1 MILGQQLEHDPSL
14 KKPQRLFFILFGCLF
29 LIAPFYYQPN
39 LGGEG
44 LFLPYNGAIWIV
56 ASWIIASAS
65 FLIYKNQQI
74 ILPKYWLGLALF
86 PIGALATG
94 FVADKNNPTEWIV
107 RLSVI
112 IGGYL
117 FFLSLFQFQLKSKH
131 IERSLYIILAMGLIA
146 ATYGI
151 IQALT
156 GASNLS
162 FLMPVSPNHLPVG
175 IFQQVNLQA
184 SFMATFL
191 VLTYYL
197 ASRPTLRSFS
207 FIIQATLVIAA
218 LTASYNIAISGS
230 RVGLLGAGLG
240 LTCLVIGRW
249 KLFRQAKTIFFALTI
264 ATILGGVLGKS
275 GLEKAA
281 AKVDRAVAH
290 TSSDSEIG
298 GIRADVRWHIY
309 NLSLNIFAQAPL
321 IGHGLGSFQKV
332 FQEERIEYQQQ
343 TDSSLRSAPRFSHPH
358 NELIFWL
365 VEGGIVSII
374 GILAAAIFTLVQL
387 FKAGWQ
393 RGWGYSALLLPLV
406 FHTQVELPFYISNTH
421 WFLLLFLLFLTHQHG
436 KKSITTEKLS
446 MAAQRTIPISF
457 ATLSI
462 FATITLIQTQIASAG
477 IVSYLQRNQS
487 QPQYLRSSLE
497 SAYFREYTT
506 YLLLRRNMLISA
518 SKNNKKPAQDY
529 INWAEQSVKVTPAIV
544 TYRDLAIAYDIIGK
558 EEDRD
563 QVLNKALSMFP
574 THSGLLELQQKL
586 RIKGKNALKVK
597 SAESSSQAQ
606 PQASQP

>member
-74 ILPKYWLGLALF
+74 ILPKYWLGLALL
-86 PIGALATG
+86 PIGALVTG
-94 FVADKNNPTEWIV
+94 FIADKNNPTEWIV

-112 IGGYL
+112 MGGYL

-197 ASRPTLRSFS
+197 ASRPSLRSFS
-207 FIIQATLVIAA
+207 FIIQATLLIAA
-218 LTASYNIAISGS
+218 LGASYNIATSGS
-230 RVGLLGAGLG
+230 RVGLLGAALG
-240 LTCLVIGRW
+240 LLCLFIGRW
-249 KLFRQAKTIFFALTI
+249 KLFRQTKIIFIALII
-264 ATILGGVLGKS
+264 ATLAGGILGKS
-275 GLEKAA
+275 GLEKTAD
-281 AKVDRAVAH
+281 KVDRA
-290 TSSDSEIG
+290 IG
-298 GIRADVRWHIY
+298 GVSADVRWHIY
-309 NLSLNIFAQAPL
+309 SLSLDIFAQAPL

-421 WFLLLFLLFLTHQHG
+421 WFLLLFLLFLTHQYG

-457 ATLSI
+457 VALSI

-518 SKNNKKPAQDY
+518 SRNNKKPAQDY
-529 INWAEQSVKVTPAIV
+529 IDWAEQSVKVTPAIV

-574 THSGLLELQQKL
+574 THNGLLKLQQKL
-586 RIKGKNALKVK
+586 RIKDKNALKAKNV
-597 SAESSSQAQ
+597 ESSSQAQ

>member
-65 FLIYKNQQI
+65 FLIYKNQKI
-74 ILPKYWLGLALF
+74 VLPKYWLGLALF

-94 FVADKNNPTEWIV
+94 FIADKNNPTEWIV

-146 ATYGI
+146 AAYGV
-151 IQALT
+151 IQTLT
-156 GASNLS
+156 GATNLA
-162 FLMPVSPNHLPVG
+162 FMMPVSTNHSPVG

-184 SFMATFL
+184 SFMATLL

-197 ASRPTLRSFS
+197 SSRPTVRTFS
-207 FIIQATLVIAA
+207 FLIQATLLIAA
-218 LTASYNIAISGS
+218 LGASYNIATSGS
-230 RVGLLGAGLG
+230 RVGLLGAALG
-240 LTCLVIGRW
+240 LLCLFIGRW
-249 KLFRQAKTIFFALTI
+249 KLFRQTKIIFIALII
-264 ATILGGVLGKS
+264 ATLAGGILGKS
-275 GLEKAA
+275 GLEKTAD
-281 AKVDRAVAH
+281 KVDRA
-290 TSSDSEIG
+290 IG
-298 GIRADVRWHIY
+298 GVSADVRWHIY
-309 NLSLNIFAQAPL
+309 SLSLDIFAQAPL

-343 TDSSLRSAPRFSHPH
+343 TDSSLRSSPRFSHPH

-374 GILAAAIFTLVQL
+374 GILAAAIYTLVQL

-393 RGWGYSALLLPLV
+393 RGWGYAALLFPLV

-436 KKSITTEKLS
+436 KKSVKTQKLS

-457 ATLSI
+457 VAISI
-462 FATITLIQTQIASAG
+462 FTTITLIQTQIASAG

-506 YLLLRRNMLISA
+506 YLLLRRNMLIGIS
-518 SKNNKKPAQDY
+518 NHNKKPAQDY
-529 INWAEQSVKVTPAIV
+529 IDWAEQSVKVTPAIV

-558 EEDRD
+558 EQERD

-586 RIKGKNALKVK
+586 RIKDKNALKTKNV
-597 SAESSSQAQ
+597 ESSSQAQ

>member
-74 ILPKYWLGLALF
+74 ILPKYWLGLALL
-86 PIGALATG
+86 PIGALVTG
-94 FVADKNNPTEWIV
+94 FIADKNNPTEWIV

-112 IGGYL
+112 MGGYL

-151 IQALT
+151 IQTQT
-156 GASNLS
+156 GAANLS
-162 FLMPVSPNHLPVG
+162 LLMPVSKRALAIG

-207 FIIQATLVIAA
+207 FLIQATLIIAA

-230 RVGLLGAGLG
+230 RVGLLGASLG
-240 LTCLVIGRW
+240 LICLVIGRW
-249 KLFRQAKTIFFALTI
+249 KLFRQTKAIFLALTI

-275 GLEKAA
+275 GLEDTVN
-281 AKVDRAVAH
+281 KVDRA
-290 TSSDSEIG
+290 IG
-298 GIRADVRWHIY
+298 GVSADVRWHIY
-309 NLSLNIFAQAPL
+309 TLSWDIFTQAPL

-332 FQEERIEYQQQ
+332 FQEERQEYQKQEGN
-343 TDSSLRSAPRFSHPH
+343 SLRSAPRFSHPH

-374 GILAAAIFTLVQL
+374 GILAAAVYTFIQL

-393 RGWGYSALLLPLV
+393 RGWGYASLLFPLTL
-406 FHTQVELPFYISNTH
+406 HTQVELPFYISNTH
-421 WFLLLFLLFLTHQHG
+421 WFLLLFFLFLTHQHG
-436 KKSITTEKLS
+436 KKSIATQKLS
-446 MAAQRTIPISF
+446 MAAQKTIPISF
-457 ATLSI
+457 VALSI
-462 FATITLIQTQIASAG
+462 FATFTLIQTQIASAG

-506 YLLLRRNMLISA
+506 YLLLRRNMLIGA

-529 INWAEQSVKVTPAIV
+529 IDWAEQSVKVTPALV
-544 TYRDLAIAYDIIGK
+544 TYRDLVAAYDIIGK
-558 EEDRD
+558 TKERD
-563 QVLNKALSMFP
+563 QVLNQVLSIFP
-574 THSGLLELQQKL
+574 THPDLLKLKQLLLEKD
-586 RIKGKNALKVK
+586 KNALKVK

>member
-65 FLIYKNQQI
+65 FLIYKNQKI
-74 ILPKYWLGLALF
+74 VLPKYWLGLALF

-94 FVADKNNPTEWIV
+94 FIADKNNPTEWIV

-146 ATYGI
+146 AAYGV
-151 IQALT
+151 IQTLT
-156 GASNLS
+156 GATNLA
-162 FLMPVSPNHLPVG
+162 FMMPVSTNHSPVG

-184 SFMATFL
+184 SFMATLL

-197 ASRPTLRSFS
+197 SSRPTVRTFS
-207 FIIQATLVIAA
+207 FLIQATLLIAA
-218 LTASYNIAISGS
+218 LGASYNIATSGS
-230 RVGLLGAGLG
+230 RVGLLGAALG
-240 LTCLVIGRW
+240 LLCLFIGRW
-249 KLFRQAKTIFFALTI
+249 KLFRQTKIIFIALII
-264 ATILGGVLGKS
+264 ATLAGGILGKS
-275 GLEKAA
+275 GLEKTAD
-281 AKVDRAVAH
+281 KVDRA
-290 TSSDSEIG
+290 IG
-298 GIRADVRWHIY
+298 GVSADVRWHIY
-309 NLSLNIFAQAPL
+309 SLSLDIFAQAPL

-343 TDSSLRSAPRFSHPH
+343 TDSSLRSSPRFSHPH

-374 GILAAAIFTLVQL
+374 GILAAAIYTLVQL

-393 RGWGYSALLLPLV
+393 RGWGYAALLFPLV

-436 KKSITTEKLS
+436 KKSVKTQKLS

-457 ATLSI
+457 VAISI
-462 FATITLIQTQIASAG
+462 FTTITLIQTQIASAG

-506 YLLLRRNMLISA
+506 YLLLRRNMLIGIS
-518 SKNNKKPAQDY
+518 NHNKKPAQDY
-529 INWAEQSVKVTPAIV
+529 IDWAEQSVKVTPALV
-544 TYRDLAIAYDIIGK
+544 TYRDLVAAYDIIGK
-558 EEDRD
+558 TKERD
-563 QVLNKALSMFP
+563 QVLNQVLSIFP
-574 THSGLLELQQKL
+574 THPDLLKLQQLLLEKD
-586 RIKGKNALKVK
+586 KNALKVK